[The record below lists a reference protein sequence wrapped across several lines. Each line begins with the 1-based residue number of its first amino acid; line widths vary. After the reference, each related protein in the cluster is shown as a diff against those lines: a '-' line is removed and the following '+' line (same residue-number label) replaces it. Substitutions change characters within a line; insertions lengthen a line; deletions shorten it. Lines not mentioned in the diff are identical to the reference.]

1 MVPRMGA
8 RVDGFAAGVLAAM
21 LAAGLAAQTIRPG
34 DGTDRAMLLSLVA
47 AVDAAQARAES
58 DDGAFAWNHHILKS
72 IDRNAFVP
80 FRVFPP
86 DGFKSPK
93 NGVMYVRAVSR
104 HDGVPSR
111 EERSFIRDWLVHNAT
126 APPGRGDTVFV
137 PAGEL
142 PVGGPASTSTR
153 QTTQLAAE
161 ASARMRLQE
170 RLFEKEREKAEAEK
184 KKQES
189 GEKDPLRFPFEEY
202 YTLGGSPPF
211 ERAMAL
217 PAGEYDVFVA
227 LPPRAG
233 SNAAPSVTRHTL
245 TIPDFWNDQL
255 MLSTVILAK
264 EVRTLASPLARKD
277 QASHPY
283 TFGHAQVLP
292 VDSPVFS
299 PRDVLSIVFQICN
312 YGAPETDLTADYV
325 FYRLD
330 GGRRIFNST
339 QPQHLS
345 DEDLPVQKDLWQTQ
359 AFATQAVPLAPFPA
373 GSYELELT
381 VHDRLT
387 RATAKASAT
396 FSVK

>member
-1 MVPRMGA
+1 MVPRINGL
-8 RVDGFAAGVLAAM
+8 AAGVLATM
-21 LAAGLAAQTIRPG
+21 LAAGLAAQSPRPG
-34 DGTDRAMLLSLVA
+34 DGTDRTVLLALVA
-47 AVDAAQARAES
+47 AVDAAQARTDD
-58 DDGAFAWNHHILKS
+58 DDGAFAWSHHVLKS
-72 IDRNAFVP
+72 VDRTAFVP

-86 DGFKSPK
+86 DGFKSAK
-93 NGVMYVRAVSR
+93 NALMYIRAVSR
-104 HDGVPSR
+104 HDGLRSR
-111 EERSFIRDWLVHNAT
+111 EERSFIREWLVHNAT
-126 APPGRGDTVFV
+126 APLGRGDTVFV

-170 RLFEKEREKAEAEK
+170 RLFEKEREAAETAK
-184 KKQES
+184 KKQEN
-189 GEKDPLRFPFEEY
+189 GEKDPLRFPFEDY
-202 YTLGGSPPF
+202 YPLGGSPPF
-211 ERAMAL
+211 ERALAL
-217 PAGEYDVFVA
+217 PAGEYDIFVA
-227 LPPRAG
+227 LPPRSG
-233 SNAAPSVTRHTL
+233 SNAAPLVARHTL

-255 MLSTVILAK
+255 ALSSVILAK
-264 EVRTLASPLARKD
+264 DVRTLASPLPLKE

-339 QPQHLS
+339 QPQHLT
-345 DEDLPVQKDLWQTQ
+345 DEDLPIQKDLWQTQ
-359 AFATQAVPLAPFPA
+359 AFATQAVPLTPFPP
-373 GSYELELT
+373 GSYELDLT

-387 RATAKASAT
+387 RATAKASAA

>member
-1 MVPRMGA
+1 MAHRSAAHTAAP
-8 RVDGFAAGVLAAM
+8 VDGLAAGVLATM
-21 LAAGLAAQTIRPG
+21 LGAGLVAQTVRPG
-34 DGTDRAMLLSLVA
+34 DATDRTMLLALVS
-47 AVDAAQARAES
+47 AVDAAQARA
-58 DDGAFAWNHHILKS
+58 DDEEGAFAWNHHVLKS
-72 IDRNAFVP
+72 IDRTAFIP

-86 DGFKSPK
+86 ENFKSAK
-93 NGVMYVRAVSR
+93 NGLMYIRAVSR
-104 HDGVPSR
+104 QDGIRSR
-111 EERSFIRDWLVHNAT
+111 DERSFIRDWLVHNAT

-137 PAGEL
+137 PAGEM

-170 RLFEKEREKAEAEK
+170 RLFEKERETGEAVR
-184 KKQES
+184 KKQEN

-227 LPPRAG
+227 LPPRSG

-245 TIPDFWNDQL
+245 TIPDFWSDQL

-264 EVRTLASPLARKD
+264 DVRTLPSPLPRKE
-277 QASHPY
+277 QAPHPAP
-283 TFGHAQVLP
+283 FGHAQVLP

-299 PRDVLSIVFQICN
+299 PPDVLSIVYQICN
-312 YGAPETDLTADYV
+312 YGAPESDLTADYV

-345 DEDLPVQKDLWQTQ
+345 DEDLPVQK
-359 AFATQAVPLAPFPA
+359 
-373 GSYELELT
+373 
-381 VHDRLT
+381 
-387 RATAKASAT
+387 
-396 FSVK
+396 